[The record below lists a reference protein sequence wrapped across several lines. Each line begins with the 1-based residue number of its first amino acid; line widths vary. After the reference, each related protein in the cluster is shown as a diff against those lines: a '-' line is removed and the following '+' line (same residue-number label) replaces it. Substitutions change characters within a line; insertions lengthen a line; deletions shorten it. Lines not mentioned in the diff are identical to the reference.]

1 MPYEFFISLR
11 YLKAKR
17 KSAFISIITLI
28 STAGVALGV
37 MALIIVLAV
46 MTGFEM
52 DLKEKIL
59 GTNAHIVVLKNGEPI
74 EDYQTLMAQLA
85 KYDGVIAT
93 TPFIYNQVMLSSGKN
108 VSGVV
113 LRGIDPET
121 DSKVTNLHK
130 AMIAGKLENL
140 LPQPGSLLR
149 LGGGTAEVPGLVIG
163 KELARSLNL
172 QVGDRVNVIS
182 PMGNITPLGMVPK
195 MKGYRVAGIFN
206 TGMFEYDSTLAYVWL
221 KDAQSFL
228 GMGDAVTG
236 IQLKVADVYATAAL
250 ARQINRDLGIAFH
263 ARDWMQMNKNILFA
277 LKTEKVVMFII
288 LTLIVLVAAFG
299 IASTLFMLVMEKTR
313 DIAILKSMGATGRS
327 IMKIFI
333 LEGLII
339 GLSGTAVGVV
349 SGLLVAKNLE
359 GIVNLV
365 QRLTGFELFSRDVY
379 YLDRFPSHVVPT
391 DVVIISLTALAISF
405 IATLY
410 PSWQASRLLPS
421 EALRYE

>member
-1 MPYEFFISLR
+1 MPYELFISLR

-17 KSAFISIITLI
+17 RSAFISIITLI

-46 MTGFEM
+46 MTGFEL

-59 GTNAHIVVLKNGEPI
+59 GTNAHIVVMKSGSSI
-74 EDYQTLMAQLA
+74 EDYGSLMQKLA
-85 KYDGVIAT
+85 KYEGVIAA
-93 TPFIYNQVMLSSGKN
+93 TPFIYNQVMLASGKN

-113 LRGIDPET
+113 LRGIDPES
-121 DSKVTNLHK
+121 DMKVTNLHK
-130 AMIAGKLENL
+130 AMISGKLSAL
-140 LPQPGSLLR
+140 LPEPGSIALSKSSEPEL
-149 LGGGTAEVPGLVIG
+149 PGLIIG
-163 KELARSLNL
+163 KELARNLNL
-172 QVGDRVNVIS
+172 FVGDRVNVVS
-182 PMGNITPLGMVPK
+182 PMGNITPLGMIPK
-195 MKGYRVAGIFN
+195 MKGYRVVGIFN
-206 TGMFEYDSTLAYVWL
+206 TGMFEYDSTLAYVWI

-228 GMGDAVTG
+228 GLGDAVTG
-236 IQLKVADVYATAAL
+236 IQLKVKDVYGTTAL
-250 ARQINRDLGIAFH
+250 SKRINSDLGLSYH

-339 GLSGTAVGVV
+339 GLSGTFAGVA
-349 SGLLVAKNLE
+349 SGLIIAKNLE
-359 GIVNLV
+359 SIVGFV
-365 QRLTGFELFSRDVY
+365 QRVTGFELFSRDVY
-379 YLDRFPSHVVPT
+379 YLDRFPSHVVT
-391 DVVIISLTALAISF
+391 ADVIVISVTAVVISF

-410 PSWQASRLLPS
+410 PAWQASRLLPS

>member
-1 MPYEFFISLR
+1 MPYELFISLR

-46 MTGFEM
+46 MTGFEE

-59 GTNAHIVVLKNGEPI
+59 GTNAHIVILKNGGTI
-74 EDYQTLMAQLA
+74 EDYDQLMARLG
-85 KYDGVIAT
+85 KYEGVVAQ
-93 TPFIYNQVMLSSGKN
+93 TPFIYNQVMLASGKN

-113 LRGIDPET
+113 LRGVDPES

-130 AMIAGKLENL
+130 AMVEGTLADLSPEHGTVAAAGGEQL
-140 LPQPGSLLR
+140 SM
-149 LGGGTAEVPGLVIG
+149 PGLIIG
-163 KELARSLNL
+163 RELAKNLNL
-172 QVGDRVNVIS
+172 FVGDRVNVVS
-182 PMGNITPLGMVPK
+182 PIGNITPLGMVPK
-195 MKGYRVAGIFN
+195 MKGFKVVGIFN
-206 TGMFEYDSTLAYVWL
+206 TGMFEYDSTLAYVSL
-221 KDAQSFL
+221 KDAQNFL
-228 GMGDAVTG
+228 GLGDTITG
-236 IQLKVADVYATAAL
+236 IQLKVADVYGTGEL
-250 ARQINRDLGIAFH
+250 VRRINRDLGLSYY

-339 GLSGTAVGVV
+339 GVSGTVAGVL

-359 GIVNLV
+359 HIVVFV
-365 QRLTGFELFSRDVY
+365 QRVTGFELFSRDVY
-379 YLDRFPSHVVPT
+379 YLDRFPSQVVPT
-391 DVVIISLTALAISF
+391 DVLVISVTAILISF